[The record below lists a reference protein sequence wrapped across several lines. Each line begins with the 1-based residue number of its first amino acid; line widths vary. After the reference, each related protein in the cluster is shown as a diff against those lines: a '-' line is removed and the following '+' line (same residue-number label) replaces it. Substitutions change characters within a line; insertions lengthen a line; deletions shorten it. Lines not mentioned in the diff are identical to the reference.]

1 MLTEHRDGAE
11 HCEPIFHILIQEL
24 KLTFCDL
31 TSASHACLWLFKR
44 KAKSNPEKCW
54 GKETRGSRQRDTRE
68 ESELC
73 LGSRDRYRDRSGA
86 RQPQKGGR
94 AGLRGIPA
102 AERRRGGYGLTETV
116 MLKGWEERAKPLN
129 EMAQAACP
137 GKVPSTE
144 PLIKVSLPPFS
155 CPRGAYPAGGGGWKS

>member
-1 MLTEHRDGAE
+1 MGSDRE
-11 HCEPIFHILIQEL
+11 IQG
-24 KLTFCDL
+24 
-31 TSASHACLWLFKR
+31 R
-44 KAKSNPEKCW
+44 NPSCAWEA
-54 GKETRGSRQRDTRE
+54 GVDT
-68 ESELC
+68 
-73 LGSRDRYRDRSGA
+73 GGRSGA

-94 AGLRGIPA
+94 AGLRGMPA